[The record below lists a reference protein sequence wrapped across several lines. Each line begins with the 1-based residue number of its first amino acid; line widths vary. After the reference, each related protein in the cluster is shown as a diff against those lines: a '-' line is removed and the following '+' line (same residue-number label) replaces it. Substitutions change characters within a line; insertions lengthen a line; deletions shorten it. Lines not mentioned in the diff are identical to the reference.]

1 MRSPLRYLLNTPT
14 NHIMHHESMR
24 GNFGLYFNF
33 WDRIMGTNHPG
44 YEQRFAEVTGRIRH
58 GGDETITERTDK

>member
-1 MRSPLRYLLNTPT
+1 
-14 NHIMHHESMR
+14 MHHESMR